1 MGRKLNEA
9 IRRLESLIS
18 ERRVTVD
25 NLKLVIHDLKRL
37 NGEEIEED
45 QPRTRKAV
53 DLNINGRLRPDEV
66 YKRNWTF
73 PDDIIISYHNNGD
86 NQTIKTSH

>member
-1 MGRKLNEA
+1 MGKKLNEA

-25 NLKLVIHDLKRL
+25 NLKIVIHDLKRL
-37 NGEEIEED
+37 NGEDIEED

-53 DLNINGRLRPDEV
+53 DLSINGKIRLPDEV
-66 YKRNWTF
+66 HKRNWTY
-73 PDDIIISYHNNGD
+73 PDDIIISYHNNGND
-86 NQTIKTSH
+86 

>member
-25 NLKLVIHDLKRL
+25 NLKIVIHDLKRL
-37 NGEEIEED
+37 NGEEIKED

-66 YKRNWTF
+66 YKCNWTF

>member
-1 MGRKLNEA
+1 MGKKLNEA

-25 NLKLVIHDLKRL
+25 NLKIVINDLKRL

-66 YKRNWTF
+66 YKRNWSF
-73 PDDIIISYHNNGD
+73 PDDVVISYHKNGND
-86 NQTIKTSH
+86 QIFKTSH

>member
-25 NLKLVIHDLKRL
+25 NLKIVIHDLKRL

-53 DLNINGRLRPDEV
+53 DLNINGRIRPDEV
-66 YKRNWTF
+66 YKRNWNF
-73 PDDIIISYHNNGD
+73 PDDIIISYHNNGND
-86 NQTIKTSH
+86 

>member
-25 NLKLVIHDLKRL
+25 NLKIVIHDLKRL

-45 QPRTRKAV
+45 KPRTRKAV
-53 DLNINGRLRPDEV
+53 DLNINGNNLRLPDDFH
-66 YKRNWTF
+66 KRNWSF
-73 PDDIIISYHNNGD
+73 PDDIIISYHNHGND
-86 NQTIKTSH
+86 